1 MANFKS
7 RRWKWLLIVSLF
19 AAAIGLGLF
28 AYPRP
33 RAPLTDLRSV
43 EDLRARFNQDQG
55 KPRLILLLSP
65 T

>member
-1 MANFKS
+1 MKK
-7 RRWKWLLIVSLF
+7 RWKWLLIITLF

-33 RAPLTDLRSV
+33 EATLTDLRSV
-43 EDLRARFNQDQG
+43 EELRTRFNHDKG
-55 KPRLILLLSP
+55 KSRLILLLAP